1 MKHIVT
7 ITLNP
12 AIDKSSS
19 ISELVPEKK
28 LKCQTPKFEPGG
40 GGINVS
46 RVLQRLNNK
55 SKAIYFEGGF
65 SGKFFSQL
73 IHDENIETI
82 PIEIK
87 SNTRENFIV
96 FDQKTNLQYRFG
108 MPGPEVNKNETDQL
122 ITVLERIEEIDFLV
136 LSGSMPSN
144 FDENVVS
151 QIALICKNKNA
162 KFIIDTSGPAL
173 KNHLKENVF
182 LIKPNKNE
190 LATLAG
196 LDSISIDEVSTISK
210 NIIASEKCEAI
221 CVSLGAK
228 GAMLI
233 TKNSVN
239 IITPPK
245 VNTISTV
252 GAGDSMLAGIV
263 HKLSIGEDLQN
274 AVKFGV
280 SCGTAATLNP
290 GTELCHLSDVEKI
303 LQQVIISSENI

>member
-12 AIDKSSS
+12 AIDKSTS
-19 ISELVPEKK
+19 IPELVPEKK
-28 LKCQTPKFEPGG
+28 LKCAHPKFEPGG

-46 RVLQRLNNK
+46 RVLQRLNNN
-55 SKAIYFEGGF
+55 SIAIYFEGGF

-73 IHDENIETI
+73 VNDENIETI

-87 SNTRENFIV
+87 TNTRENFIV
-96 FDQKTNLQYRFG
+96 FDQKTNIQYRFG

-122 ITVLERIEEIDFLV
+122 LNVLERIEEIDYLV

-182 LIKPNKNE
+182 LIKPNINE

-196 LDSISIDEVSTISK
+196 LDSISIDEVSTIGR

-233 TKNSVN
+233 TKDSVN

-263 HKLSIGEDLQN
+263 HKLSIGEDLPN

-290 GTELCHLSDVEKI
+290 GTELCHLADVENI
-303 LQQVIISSENI
+303 LQQVSISPETI

>member
-1 MKHIVT
+1 MKQIIT

-12 AIDKSSS
+12 AIDKSTS

-28 LKCQTPKFEPGG
+28 IKCDHPKFEPGG

-46 RVLQRLNNK
+46 RVLQRLKNK

-96 FDQKTNLQYRFG
+96 FEEKTNLQYRFG
-108 MPGPEVNKNETDQL
+108 MPGPEVNKNETDKL
-122 ITVLERIEEIDFLV
+122 IHVLEKLEKIDYLV
-136 LSGSMPSN
+136 LSGSIPSN

-182 LIKPNKNE
+182 LIKPNINE

-196 LDSISIDEVSTISK
+196 LDSISIDEVSTIGR
-210 NIIASEKCEAI
+210 NIITAEKCEAI

-233 TKNSVN
+233 TKDSVN
-239 IITPPK
+239 IIAPPK

-263 HKLSIGEDLQN
+263 HKLSIGEDLPN
-274 AVKFGV
+274 AVKYGV

-290 GTELCHLSDVEKI
+290 GTELCHLEDVENI
-303 LQQVIISSENI
+303 LQQVSITPETI

>member
-12 AIDKSSS
+12 AIDKSTI

-28 LKCQTPKFEPGG
+28 LKCHTPKFEPGG
-40 GGINVS
+40 GGINIS

-55 SKAIYFEGGF
+55 STAIYFEGGF

-73 IHDENIETI
+73 VNDENIETI

-87 SNTRENFIV
+87 NNTRENFIV
-96 FDQKTNLQYRFG
+96 FDKKTNLQYRFG

-122 ITVLERIEEIDFLV
+122 INVLERIEEIDYLV

-151 QIALICKNKNA
+151 KIALICKNKNA

-182 LIKPNKNE
+182 LIKPNINE

-196 LDSISIDEVSTISK
+196 LDSISIDDVSAVGK
-210 NIIASEKCEAI
+210 NLIASEKCEAI

-228 GAMLI
+228 GAILI
-233 TKNSVN
+233 TKDSVK

-245 VNTISTV
+245 VNAISTV

-263 HKLSIGEDLQN
+263 HKLSTGEDLPN
-274 AVKFGV
+274 AVMFGV
-280 SCGTAATLNP
+280 SCGTAATLNA

-303 LQQVIISSENI
+303 LHQVSIS

>member
-1 MKHIVT
+1 MKQIIT

-12 AIDKSSS
+12 AIDKSTS

-28 LKCQTPKFEPGG
+28 IKCDRPKFEPGG

-46 RVLQRLNNK
+46 RVLQRLKNN
-55 SKAIYFEGGF
+55 STAIYFEGGF

-73 IHDENIETI
+73 VNDENIETI

-96 FDQKTNLQYRFG
+96 FDEKTNLQYRFG

-122 ITVLERIEEIDFLV
+122 IQVIEKIEEIDYLV
-136 LSGSMPSN
+136 LSGSMPTN
-144 FDENVVS
+144 FDENVIS
-151 QIALICKNKNA
+151 KIALICKNKNA
-162 KFIIDTSGPAL
+162 RFIVDTSGPAL

-182 LIKPNKNE
+182 LIKPNINE
-190 LATLAG
+190 LASLAG
-196 LDSISIDEVSTISK
+196 LDSIAIGDVPNVAKE
-210 NIIASEKCEAI
+210 IIASEKCEAI
-221 CVSLGAK
+221 CVSLGAN

-233 TKNSVN
+233 TKDSKYHIV
-239 IITPPK
+239 PPK

-263 HKLSIGEDLQN
+263 HKLSIGEDLPN
-274 AVKFGV
+274 AVRYGV

-290 GTELCHLSDVEKI
+290 GTELCHLADVENI
-303 LQQVIISSENI
+303 LQQVSISPETI

>member
-12 AIDKSSS
+12 AIDKSTVVA
-19 ISELVPEKK
+19 EMVPEKK
-28 LKCQTPKFEPGG
+28 LKCETPKFEPGG

-46 RVLQRLNNK
+46 RVLQRLHNK
-55 SKAIYFEGGF
+55 STAIYFEGGF

-73 IHDENIETI
+73 VNDENIETI

-108 MPGPEVNKNETDQL
+108 MPGPDVDKNETDKL
-122 ITVLERIEEIDFLV
+122 IHVLEKIEELDYLV

-144 FDENVVS
+144 FDENVIS
-151 QIALICKNKNA
+151 KIALICKNKHA
-162 KFIIDTSGPAL
+162 RFIVDTSGPAL

-182 LIKPNKNE
+182 LIKPNINE
-190 LATLAG
+190 LASLAG
-196 LDSISIDEVSTISK
+196 LDSIAIGDVPNVAKE
-210 NIIASEKCEAI
+210 IIASEKCEAI
-221 CVSLGAK
+221 CVSLGAN

-233 TKNSVN
+233 TKDSKYHIV
-239 IITPPK
+239 PPK

-263 HKLSIGEDLQN
+263 HKLSIGEDLPN
-274 AVKFGV
+274 AVKYGV

-290 GTELCHLSDVEKI
+290 GTELCHIADVENI
-303 LQQVIISSENI
+303 LQQVSISPETI

>member
-12 AIDKSSS
+12 AIDKSTS
-19 ISELVPEKK
+19 IEEMVPEKK
-28 LKCQTPKFEPGG
+28 LKCQNPKFEPGG

-55 SKAIYFEGGF
+55 STAIYFEGGF
-65 SGKFFSQL
+65 SGKFFGQL
-73 IHDENIETI
+73 VNAENIETI

-87 SNTRENFIV
+87 NNTRENFIV

-108 MPGPEVNKNETDQL
+108 MPGPEIDKTESAQL
-122 ITVLERIEEIDFLV
+122 INFLEKIEEIDYLV
-136 LSGSMPSN
+136 LSGSMPPN
-144 FDENVVS
+144 FDENIVS
-151 QIALICKNKNA
+151 KIAILCKNKNA
-162 KFIIDTSGPAL
+162 KFIVDTSGPAL

-182 LIKPNKNE
+182 LIKPNINE

-196 LDSISIDEVSTISK
+196 LDSISIDEVSSVGK

-228 GAMLI
+228 GALLI

-263 HKLSIGEDLQN
+263 HKLSIGENLQN
-274 AVKFGV
+274 AVKYGV

-290 GTELCHLSDVEKI
+290 GTELCHLADVENI
-303 LQQVIISSENI
+303 YTQITISSEVI

>member
-12 AIDKSSS
+12 AIDKSTS
-19 ISELVPEKK
+19 IPELVPEKK
-28 LKCQTPKFEPGG
+28 LKCAHPKFEPGG

-46 RVLQRLNNK
+46 RVLQRLNNN
-55 SKAIYFEGGF
+55 SIAIYFEGGF

-73 IHDENIETI
+73 VNDENIETI

-87 SNTRENFIV
+87 TNTRENFIV
-96 FDQKTNLQYRFG
+96 FDQKTNVQYRFG

-122 ITVLERIEEIDFLV
+122 INAIEKIDVIDYLV

-144 FDENVVS
+144 FDENVIS
-151 QIALICKNKNA
+151 KIALICKNKNGR
-162 KFIIDTSGPAL
+162 FIIDTSGPAL

-182 LIKPNKNE
+182 LIKPNINE

-196 LDSISIDEVSTISK
+196 LDSIAIEDVPNVAKE
-210 NIIASEKCEAI
+210 IIASEKCEAI

-233 TKNSVN
+233 TKDSVN

-245 VNTISTV
+245 VNTISNHFSGTKIPR
-252 GAGDSMLAGIV
+252 LRIFK
-263 HKLSIGEDLQN
+263 HKLLSIHCSL
-274 AVKFGV
+274 
-280 SCGTAATLNP
+280 
-290 GTELCHLSDVEKI
+290 
-303 LQQVIISSENI
+303 

>member
-12 AIDKSSS
+12 AIDKSTS

-28 LKCQTPKFEPGG
+28 IKCDRPKFEPGG

-46 RVLQRLNNK
+46 RVLQRLKNN
-55 SKAIYFEGGF
+55 STAIYFVGGF

-73 IHDENIETI
+73 VNDENIETI

-96 FDQKTNLQYRFG
+96 FDEKTNLQYRFG
-108 MPGPEVNKNETDQL
+108 MPGPELNKNETDQL
-122 ITVLERIEEIDFLV
+122 IQVIEKIEEIDYMV
-136 LSGSMPSN
+136 LSGSMPPN
-144 FDENVVS
+144 FDENVIS
-151 QIALICKNKNA
+151 KIALICKNKHA
-162 KFIIDTSGPAL
+162 RFIVDTSGPAL

-182 LIKPNKNE
+182 LIKPNINE
-190 LATLAG
+190 LASLAG
-196 LDSISIDEVSTISK
+196 LDSIAIGDVPNVAKE
-210 NIIASEKCEAI
+210 IIASEKCEAI
-221 CVSLGAK
+221 CVSLGAN

-233 TKNSVN
+233 TKDSKYHIV
-239 IITPPK
+239 PPK

-263 HKLSIGEDLQN
+263 HKLSIGDDLPN
-274 AVKFGV
+274 AVKYGV

-290 GTELCHLSDVEKI
+290 GTELCHIADVENI
-303 LQQVIISSENI
+303 LQQVSISPETI